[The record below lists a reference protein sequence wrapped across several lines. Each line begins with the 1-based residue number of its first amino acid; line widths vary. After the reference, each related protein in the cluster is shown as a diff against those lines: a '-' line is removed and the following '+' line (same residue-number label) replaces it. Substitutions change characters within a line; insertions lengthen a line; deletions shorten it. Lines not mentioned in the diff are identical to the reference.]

1 MSLAEFFDRLRARLH
16 ELFQSEKRSTRL
28 FSRLVAALCA
38 GLIFATVA
46 PTIADELTGEP
57 ESSQSPAPEVVAES
71 PTATPEPEV
80 SESPSP
86 SPTPS
91 ASDSPS
97 PEPSVT
103 RPVIPTGSPTPL
115 PESTDSE
122 TAEIEIEPAPLE
134 IQPRYNLRMP
144 ATVAIDPRAKSY
156 LMPQI
161 FAQPEDATVATLAC
175 ISGSALSFDIMQKS
189 SRQTFLE
196 GPDYV
201 SGDRSGMLLVAG
213 SASRV
218 INLINSYSGLVAY
231 SDTTG
236 IAGRP
241 ITISLVALNKV
252 ALDPTFCS
260 AARSSGTT
268 LLRPLGLSQSTVKG
282 GGTLK

>member
-1 MSLAEFFDRLRARLH
+1 MSVAEFFDRLRARLY

-28 FSRLVAALCA
+28 FSRLVAVVCA

-46 PTIADELTGEP
+46 PTIADELTGTP
-57 ESSQSPAPEVVAES
+57 EVSQSPAPEVVAES
-71 PTATPEPEV
+71 PTASPEPEV
-80 SESPSP
+80 SA

-91 ASDSPS
+91 VSDSPS
-97 PEPSVT
+97 PEATVT

-122 TAEIEIEPAPLE
+122 TAVIEEEPAPLE
-134 IQPRYNLRMP
+134 VQPRYNLRMP
-144 ATVAIDPRAKSY
+144 TTAAIDPRAKSY
-156 LMPQI
+156 LMPHI
-161 FAQPEDATVATLAC
+161 VAQPEDLTVPTLAC
-175 ISGSALSFDIMQKS
+175 ISGSALAFDIMQKQS
-189 SRQTFLE
+189 SQTFLE
-196 GPDYV
+196 GPDYIT
-201 SGDRSGMLLVAG
+201 GDRSSFILVAG
-213 SASRV
+213 AAARV

-231 SDTTG
+231 SDSTG

-241 ITISLVALNKV
+241 ITIRLVALNKV

-268 LLRPLGLSQSTVKG
+268 FLRPLELSQSTVKG

>member
-1 MSLAEFFDRLRARLH
+1 MSVAEFFDRLRARLN

-28 FSRLVAALCA
+28 FSRLVAVVCA
-38 GLIFATVA
+38 GLIFATIA

-57 ESSQSPAPEVVAES
+57 AASQSPAPQEVVVES
-71 PTATPEPEV
+71 PTASPEPEV
-80 SESPSP
+80 SASPSP
-86 SPTPS
+86 SV
-91 ASDSPS
+91 SDSPS
-97 PEPSVT
+97 PEATVT

-115 PESTDSE
+115 EESTDSE

-156 LMPQI
+156 LMPHI
-161 FAQPEDATVATLAC
+161 VAQPEDSTVPTLAC
-175 ISGSALSFDIMQKS
+175 ISGSALAFDIMQKQS
-189 SRQTFLE
+189 SQTFLE
-196 GPDYV
+196 GPDYIT
-201 SGDRSGMLLVAG
+201 GDRSSFILVAG
-213 SASRV
+213 TAARV

-231 SDTTG
+231 SDSTG

-241 ITISLVALNKV
+241 ITIRLVALNKV

-268 LLRPLGLSQSTVKG
+268 LLRPLELSQSTVKG

>member
-1 MSLAEFFDRLRARLH
+1 MSAAEFFDRLRARLH

-28 FSRLVAALCA
+28 FSRLVALVCA

-46 PTIADELTGEP
+46 PTIADELTGEA
-57 ESSQSPAPEVVAES
+57 ETSQSPAPEVVVES
-71 PTATPEPEV
+71 PTASPEPEV
-80 SESPSP
+80 SESP

-115 PESTDSE
+115 PESTDSQ
-122 TAEIEIEPAPLE
+122 TAVIEEEPAPLE
-134 IQPRYNLRMP
+134 VQPRFNLRMP

-156 LMPQI
+156 LMPHI
-161 FAQPEDATVATLAC
+161 VAQPEDPAVATLAC
-175 ISGSALSFDIMQKS
+175 ISGSALAFDIMQKQS
-189 SRQTFLE
+189 SQTFLE
-196 GPDYV
+196 GPDYIT
-201 SGDRSGMLLVAG
+201 GDRSNFILVAG
-213 SASRV
+213 TAARV

-241 ITISLVALNKV
+241 ITIRLVALNKV

-260 AARSSGTT
+260 AARSIGTT
-268 LLRPLGLSQSTVKG
+268 LLRPLELSQSTVKG